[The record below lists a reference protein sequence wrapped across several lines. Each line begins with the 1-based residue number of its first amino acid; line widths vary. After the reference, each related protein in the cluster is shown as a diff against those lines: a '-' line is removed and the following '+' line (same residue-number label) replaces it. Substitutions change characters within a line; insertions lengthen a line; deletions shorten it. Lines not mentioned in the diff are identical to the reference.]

1 MTAIHFSWLDYG
13 LFAAYLL
20 ATLAIGGLFFR
31 EQASL
36 AEYFLAQRSMGR
48 VVVAMTILASLFSGI
63 SFLAA
68 PSEGYAH
75 GITFYLVNIAFF
87 VATPLTTLVILPSD
101 HRAGRPGRLGRG
113 RRGPGADL
121 LRHPRLVP
129 LVRDDRLP
137 DDDVRRLPLQPPR
150 AGPDI
155 RAAQGP
161 DLGRPRGG
169 RGR

>member
-1 MTAIHFSWLDYG
+1 MPAIHFSWPDYG
-13 LFAAYLL
+13 VFVVYLL

-75 GITFYLVNIAFF
+75 GLTFYLVNVAFF
-87 VATPLTTLVILPSD
+87 VATPITTLLFLPFFYQKRFFTAYQYLEDRFS
-101 HRAGRPGRLGRG
+101 
-113 RRGPGADL
+113 
-121 LRHPRLVP
+121 VQ
-129 LVRDDRLP
+129 VRTLASASFI
-137 DDDVRRLPLQPPR
+137 VRVVLWLALATYAP
-150 AGPDI
+150 A
-155 RAAQGP
+155 
-161 DLGRPRGG
+161 
-169 RGR
+169 